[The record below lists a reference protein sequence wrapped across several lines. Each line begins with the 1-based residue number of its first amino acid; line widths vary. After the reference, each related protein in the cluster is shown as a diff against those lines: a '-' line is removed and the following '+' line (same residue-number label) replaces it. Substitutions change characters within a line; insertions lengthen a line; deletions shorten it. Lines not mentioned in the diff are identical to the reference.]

1 MARNR
6 PENGRF
12 GLFGCRGALGGVNTG
27 GATKRN
33 QIPHFRMVRGLR
45 LGKLDRAATL
55 AQKSVRFFKLSL
67 SNALP
72 LKVVSR
78 VGEIENLQL
87 TESGEGVL

>member
-1 MARNR
+1 
-6 PENGRF
+6 
-12 GLFGCRGALGGVNTG
+12 
-27 GATKRN
+27 
-33 QIPHFRMVRGLR
+33 MVRGSR
-45 LGKLDRAATL
+45 LGQLDRTAIL
-55 AQKSVRFFKLSL
+55 AQKTVRFFKLRL

>member
-6 PENGRF
+6 PENGRP
-12 GLFGCRGALGGVNTG
+12 GVFGCRGALSGGNAG
-27 GATKRN
+27 WATKRI
-33 QIPHFRMVRGLR
+33 QIPHLRMVRGSR
-45 LGKLDRAATL
+45 LGQLDRTAIL
-55 AQKSVRFFKLSL
+55 AQKTVRFFKLRL